1 MLGLEHHSEAH
12 PLASPRRKPGSSLFL
27 SRLRRELDTGFRRY
41 DAEKLIPVFP
51 GPIILPSPRPTKGA
65 FARRCRSGT
74 GRGAR
79 GARFAASHPGGTG
92 APPGSNTRPCQEL
105 ADDLPACVSKRADR
119 KARPGGIAQKSPR
132 NEHAPSWQQVRG
144 VCLRCAAASL
154 QMRVWRA
161 GRRLPYPATDT
172 DTKGLRF
179 SARRPLRP
187 RAARGRA
194 SSRASRSFRA
204 ARSLGAPL
212 LLDRPNQP

>member
-1 MLGLEHHSEAH
+1 MTLCGDAW
-12 PLASPRRKPGSSLFL
+12 PRASFRSASTCVTPAKAGVQSFSFAPPA
-27 SRLRRELDTGFRRY
+27 RELDTGFPAFAEAKLLRLRAGRRRY

-51 GPIILPSPRPTKGA
+51 GPIILPSPRPLKGA

-92 APPGSNTRPCQEL
+92 APPGPNTRPCQEL
-105 ADDLPACVSKRADR
+105 ADDLDARVCEPPDR
-119 KARPGGIAQKSPR
+119 KARPGGFAQKSPR

-144 VCLRCAAASL
+144 VFLRCATASL

-161 GRRLPYPATDT
+161 GRRPPYPATDT
-172 DTKGLRF
+172 DTIGLRF

-187 RAARGRA
+187 QAARE
-194 SSRASRSFRA
+194 
-204 ARSLGAPL
+204 
-212 LLDRPNQP
+212 